1 MDRVVK
7 VFNRAS
13 MFGGINRIL
22 NDLYSAVSQSH
33 TRRPATFTHGVL
45 SIHQRRLS
53 VGQQVSFSK
62 TYCAVFWVSVCGY
75 GEDDVQ
81 EKDKRMLFLNIHML
95 HSLK

>member
-1 MDRVVK
+1 ME
-7 VFNRAS
+7 VFNHARMS
-13 MFGGINRIL
+13 GGINRIL

-33 TRRPATFTHGVL
+33 KRRPATFTQGVL
-45 SIHQRRLS
+45 FIQRRNPS

-62 TYCAVFWVSVCGY
+62 TYCAIFWVLVCGY
-75 GEDDVQ
+75 GEVDDW